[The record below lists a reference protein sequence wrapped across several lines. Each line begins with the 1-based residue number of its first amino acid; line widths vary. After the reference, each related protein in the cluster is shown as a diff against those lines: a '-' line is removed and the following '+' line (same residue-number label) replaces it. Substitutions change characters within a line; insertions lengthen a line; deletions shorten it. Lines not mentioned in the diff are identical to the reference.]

1 MKKMEIYIGS
11 FYKSNNQDLEKL
23 YQIQELI
30 NKSQLYFQTENR
42 QVLQEYIQTLIK
54 QINH

>member
-1 MKKMEIYIGS
+1 MD
-11 FYKSNNQDLEKL
+11 FQKL

-42 QVLQEYIQTLIK
+42 QELQEYIQSLISQK
-54 QINH
+54 PIK